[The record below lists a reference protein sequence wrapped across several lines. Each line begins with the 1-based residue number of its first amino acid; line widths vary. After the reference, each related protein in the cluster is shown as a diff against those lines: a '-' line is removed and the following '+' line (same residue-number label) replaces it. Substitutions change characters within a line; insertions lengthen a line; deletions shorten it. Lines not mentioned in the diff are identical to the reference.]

1 MDEILQ
7 SRGAVP
13 LVVVTLVG
21 QGASVRQLQIA
32 LRTLQRQDRRLFVDT
47 ENNRLGGRIDIKPD
61 HIGGFHPSC
70 PAMGR
75 ASNVFIRCQNVGSWG
90 TGLRAAGPDPAMTNS
105 IATLIM
111 RFFNSKEFLP
121 GNPSNTSPLP
131 GLPDRYPGMSWSAAR
146 WRPFAQA
153 RSSPDRSCGFARS
166 PCDRLRFSIARA

>member
-1 MDEILQ
+1 MRSTKAWCRAVCSRDSGRSSRVCSAASNSLACAPTPGSKAFRRYREQ
-7 SRGAVP
+7 SP
-13 LVVVTLVG
+13 W
-21 QGASVRQLQIA
+21 
-32 LRTLQRQDRRLFVDT
+32 
-47 ENNRLGGRIDIKPD
+47 RIDIKPD

-75 ASNVFIRCQNVGSWG
+75 ASNVFIRCQNVGGWG
-90 TGLRAAGPDPAMTNS
+90 TGLRVAGPDPAMTSS

-111 RFFNSKEFLP
+111 RSFNSKEFLP

-153 RSSPDRSCGFARS
+153 RSSPDRSCGFDRS